1 MSWLE
6 DFAEGF
12 AEGFVPV
19 YTNRMARK
27 EENDREDLR
36 LRQVKWE
43 ETQKERNEER
53 KRVKQAEALASQF
66 GVDPGMVIQ
75 QMDIY
80 GDAGEVSKV
89 LTEALKAGAII
100 PIKPEDAVIP
110 SGASVSGAST
120 DRKQN
125 AAMVFSSFKNAGFSD
140 TQARALT
147 AEINREGSLNDAY
160 LYGTHTDAA
169 NSATNVGMLS
179 WQGDRAKS
187 LLSFMS
193 ERGLV
198 DQNGRIKPGQESLNA
213 QAEYIRSEM
222 ENNPEYAATRDA
234 FLNNPDIDAAT
245 AHSVLGK
252 NFIRWRID
260 DPQYR
265 DSGFNRI
272 NEGYALLDTAAVP
285 DGTDN
290 QMASLL
296 GVNKAEDNRRTT
308 AKFDEY
314 LKSVGEYDEF
324 YSGDVPAVPQATS
337 RIDYTVLAQGGGL
350 DLTALAGKS
359 PDEIDQILI
368 ANQKTILPSQK
379 DSILAI
385 RELAT
390 NPNYTD
396 ADLAKM
402 EYGDLLALGAF
413 AQDQELH
420 TRIMTAAEAKKKDT
434 ADSEVLDPKKLALH
448 AYMQTPEFKELQAA
462 GDQNAIQ
469 FALTDWDANYEA
481 TTKGG
486 SQVGGGG
493 VEIKLIPRNVPTEQ
507 IIAQGGAQ
515 SVFVESRRNPE
526 TGQME
531 YVDTATG
538 QAVDTSKFL
547 VGEITEEERKARTAL
562 TVQLQQP
569 IKDYQDSRRSLL
581 GFADITY
588 DMATVLNTN
597 PAAATKVA
605 GLVANLTSL
614 GREASTAASILSG
627 EFGKDPAKAFSEEE
641 LNVVLQQ
648 NGFLKK
654 GETLEGLA
662 REYSAGEIFS
672 EEFTDL
678 AEAARIFEAKMVLAT
693 FRAGG
698 LEGQAGVGFS
708 NQDFQRLSTFM
719 NSAKTPEQFHRS
731 VGEYLAVGLRNV
743 EQIERDL
750 LSNPAVTSHISTYYR
765 NPFDI
770 PTVAQVVQGQK
781 RYQDALGFFLR
792 PYNAQATQTAPEQ
805 TKAQTTPAPT
815 GGKVVTEAM
824 AAQNPALSGLVG
836 KTVRPV
842 PDGKGGY
849 TLEEVK

>member
-19 YTNRMARK
+19 YSNRMARK

-89 LTEALKAGAII
+89 LTEALKAGAIV
-100 PIKPEDAVIP
+100 PIKPKEADRPSGDFMGPMPVERASATSTATPYDIPTASADGNITLSAIRKFEGFRETPYWDINAFRVGYGSDTITKPDGTVVRVTEGMTVTREDAERDLARRSEEFANTAANQVGPDVWAKLPETARAALTSVAYNYGSLPDRIIDDVR
-110 SGASVSGAST
+110 SGDTNAIAGAILSLSGDNDGINARRRAT
-120 DRKQN
+120 E
-125 AAMVFSSFKNAGFSD
+125 AAMI
-140 TQARALT
+140 R
-147 AEINREGSLNDAY
+147 
-160 LYGTHTDAA
+160 
-169 NSATNVGMLS
+169 GMDS
-179 WQGDRAKS
+179 
-187 LLSFMS
+187 
-193 ERGLV
+193 
-198 DQNGRIKPGQESLNA
+198 
-213 QAEYIRSEM
+213 
-222 ENNPEYAATRDA
+222 
-234 FLNNPDIDAAT
+234 PD
-245 AHSVLGK
+245 
-252 NFIRWRID
+252 
-260 DPQYR
+260 P
-265 DSGFNRI
+265 
-272 NEGYALLDTAAVP
+272 
-285 DGTDN
+285 TDN

-314 LKSVGEYDEF
+314 LKSVGEFEDY

-368 ANQKTILPSQK
+368 ANQKTILPSQM

-413 AQDQELH
+413 AQDPELR

-434 ADSEVLDPKKLALH
+434 AGSEVLDPKKLALD
-448 AYMQTPEFKELQAA
+448 AYMKTSEFKELQAA

-469 FALTDWDANYEA
+469 LALTDWDANYEA

-515 SVFVESRRNPE
+515 SVFVESRRNPQ

-627 EFGKDPAKAFSEEE
+627 EFGKDPAKTFSEEE

-678 AEAARIFEAKMVLAT
+678 AEASRIFEAKMVLAT

-698 LEGQAGVGFS
+698 LEGQTGVGFS

-805 TKAQTTPAPT
+805 TTAPT

-824 AAQNPALSGLVG
+824 AAQNPALSALVG

-842 PDGKGGY
+842 PDGKGGF